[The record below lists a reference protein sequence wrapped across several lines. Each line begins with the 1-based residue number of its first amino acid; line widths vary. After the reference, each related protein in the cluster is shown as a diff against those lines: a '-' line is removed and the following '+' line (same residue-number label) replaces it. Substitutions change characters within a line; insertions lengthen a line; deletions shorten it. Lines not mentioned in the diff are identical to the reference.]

1 MTYTE
6 IIAKGLAVDL
16 ATATTIQNFVNCW
29 FDYFCWSNS
38 SEKQIIKTAKEAY
51 KMIQNPEYAGMLKIA
66 EANA

>member
-51 KMIQNPEYAGMLKIA
+51 AMIQNPEYVGMLKIA